1 EDGRRD
7 DLVTGVQT
15 CALPI
20 SGECASVPGLSR
32 VTPLPSAAFIFKIS
46 ELPKRVLMNT
56 IEAPSRDHD
65 ASVSS
70 AGSVVRRTR
79 FVPSTLIAQISLGDV
94 GESVQLNAI
103 RLLSGAHAG
112 AHAAPVAVTIRTT
125 PDPSGFIR

>member
-1 EDGRRD
+1 MR
-7 DLVTGVQT
+7 
-15 CALPI
+15 LPSNDQ

-70 AGSVVRRTR
+70 AGSFVRLIG
-79 FVPSTLIAQISLGDV
+79 VPPGRLTTKISPLRLPTTDRPSADHLGRSP
-94 GESVQLNAI
+94 GLAKKI
-103 RLLSGAHAG
+103 
-112 AHAAPVAVTIRTT
+112 
-125 PDPSGFIR
+125 